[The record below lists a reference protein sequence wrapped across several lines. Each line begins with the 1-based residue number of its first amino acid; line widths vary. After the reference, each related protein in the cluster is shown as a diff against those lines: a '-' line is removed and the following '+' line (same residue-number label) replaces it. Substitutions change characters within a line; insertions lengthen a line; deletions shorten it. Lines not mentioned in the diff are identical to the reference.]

1 MRIDLSNNNPLQA
14 DLASSVRPGTRADAS
29 AANSGATGNSTEL
42 SSNQLSAAALTAA
55 VEQVP
60 EVRQDK
66 VAALGGQVR
75 SGTYQV
81 SAEQTAEAMIS
92 EMQVSQAA

>member
-29 AANSGATGNSTEL
+29 VANSGTASNSTEL
-42 SSNQLSAAALTAA
+42 SSNHLSAAALTAA
-55 VEQVP
+55 VGQVP
-60 EVRQDK
+60 EVRQEK
-66 VAALGGQVR
+66 VAALAGQVR

-81 SAEQTAEAMIS
+81 SAEQTADAMLS
-92 EMQVSQAA
+92 EMQGSQAA